1 MLNKI
6 LKTLFCVLFCSNLSA
21 QWSIGGK
28 AGMNFSNL
36 YGGEKAKYMKQ
47 RIGFNIGAVSDYCI
61 NDRFSLLGELLLA
74 QYAVKY
80 DNVLSNLD
88 NLSSGSQ
95 LKSINNASIHSYY
108 IDVPILV
115 KFRPFKQ
122 VKGLNMEFGIQTG
135 FFLKE
140 RINDGKQTYKQ
151 TDLYERKV
159 VNCSFVC
166 GLAFEIPANCYFDA
180 RYVRGVSDEYKQYSG
195 MKKHAI
201 QLSLGYL
208 FRL

>member
-122 VKGLNMEFGIQTG
+122 VKGLNMEFGIQPG
-135 FFLKE
+135 F
-140 RINDGKQTYKQ
+140 
-151 TDLYERKV
+151 
-159 VNCSFVC
+159 S
-166 GLAFEIPANCYFDA
+166 
-180 RYVRGVSDEYKQYSG
+180 
-195 MKKHAI
+195 
-201 QLSLGYL
+201 
-208 FRL
+208 